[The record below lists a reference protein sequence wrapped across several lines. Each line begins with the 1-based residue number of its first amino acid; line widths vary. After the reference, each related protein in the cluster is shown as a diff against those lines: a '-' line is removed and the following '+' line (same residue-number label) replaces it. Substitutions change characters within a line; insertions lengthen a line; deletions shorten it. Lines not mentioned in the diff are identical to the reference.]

1 MLRRF
6 APGIIS
12 ARLCAFALFVR
23 DGGRIDAEFFAHE
36 IAVGYGSAVLYRRAF
51 VLRLVLIAIWRDRR
65 SDGSEAC
72 HVKHHVTSRLAR
84 RSVVLL
90 IFAKANRRETI

>member
-1 MLRRF
+1 
-6 APGIIS
+6 
-12 ARLCAFALFVR
+12 
-23 DGGRIDAEFFAHE
+23 
-36 IAVGYGSAVLYRRAF
+36 
-51 VLRLVLIAIWRDRR
+51 VLRLVLIAIRRDRR

-72 HVKHHVTSRLAR
+72 HVKHHVTSRLAP